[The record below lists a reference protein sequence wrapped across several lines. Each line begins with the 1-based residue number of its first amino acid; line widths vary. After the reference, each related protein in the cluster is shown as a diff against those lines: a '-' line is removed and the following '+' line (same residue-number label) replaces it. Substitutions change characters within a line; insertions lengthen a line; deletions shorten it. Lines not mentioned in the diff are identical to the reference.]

1 VAQLTRGNVYR
12 AGRDSAVGA
21 DENDLASR
29 PIDPPESEVVEA
41 WRVACDGGESALG
54 HPRVWLQ
61 IPADLGWID
70 CGYCD
75 KRYIHASKAEMGE
88 SESAPGRDG
97 PVKAHPG
104 VP

>member
-1 VAQLTRGNVYR
+1 MAQLTKGNVYR
-12 AGRDSAVGA
+12 AGRDDVVGP
-21 DENDLASR
+21 DENDMASR
-29 PIDPPESEVVEA
+29 PIDPPEIEVVSS
-41 WRVACDGGESALG
+41 WRVACDGSEGALG

-75 KRYIHASKAEMGE
+75 KRYIHESKQGAGPED
-88 SESAPGRDG
+88 APGRDG
-97 PVKAHPG
+97 PPKAHPG